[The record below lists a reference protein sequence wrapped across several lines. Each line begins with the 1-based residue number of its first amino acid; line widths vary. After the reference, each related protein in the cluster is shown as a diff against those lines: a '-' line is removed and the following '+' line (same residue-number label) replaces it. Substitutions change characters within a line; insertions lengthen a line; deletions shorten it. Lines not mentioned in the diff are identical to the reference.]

1 MRFFWLVFVTVFWTI
16 IFGIITILT
25 FPFDLTNGKILSK
38 IVKYWARVI
47 FFSARVKIQIIGL
60 ENLNNLKNYIF
71 AANHSSSLDIPLMLG
86 YIPFW
91 IVPISKIELKWIPF
105 LGWAMQM
112 AGHVF
117 VDRKDH
123 ERAMASILDIKES
136 LLKTPRSLLIFPE
149 GSRTI
154 DGKIKPFKSGG
165 LSLGIS
171 TGMPI
176 APVAIIGTFEALGKE
191 STTFENKLLTVKIGK
206 PIDTLSFIDN
216 DRKILSELVYEKV
229 NELKNNYPSN

>member
-1 MRFFWLVFVTVFWTI
+1 MHFFWLVFVTVFWTI
-16 IFGIITILT
+16 FFGIITILT
-25 FPFDLTNGKILSK
+25 FPFDLTKGKILSK
-38 IVKYWARVI
+38 IVKSWAIVI
-47 FFSARVKIQIIGL
+47 FFSAGVKIHIIGL
-60 ENLNNLKNYIF
+60 KNLDSLKNYIF

-117 VDRKDH
+117 VDRRDH
-123 ERAMASILDIKES
+123 ERAMISISRIKES
-136 LLKTPRSLLIFPE
+136 LLKTPRSILLFPE
-149 GSRTI
+149 GSRTN
-154 DGKIKPFKSGG
+154 DGQIKPFKSGG

-176 APVAIIGTFEALGKE
+176 VPVAIIGTFESLGKE
-191 STTFENKLLTVKIGK
+191 STSFKNNLLTVRIGS
-206 PIDTLSFIDN
+206 PINTDEYIEN
-216 DRKILSELVYEKV
+216 DRKILSKLVYERVK
-229 NELKNNYPSN
+229 ELKNNYSAK